1 MRRGVPSLSALQ
13 AFEAAARHENFS
25 KAAAELSQTHG
36 AICKK
41 VNELEAHLG
50 ISLFERVRQRL
61 VLSPAGAEYARR
73 IRVHLD
79 QIRRDTLDVVR
90 KRGEVHLEL
99 AIGVTFASQWLIPRL
114 RDFYAQNP
122 DIRLHIMGRDQPT
135 FFDDA
140 DFDAAIYFGQNLW
153 PAMPGVPL
161 VADDEILAV
170 GAPSLPGACDGL
182 TIEEIGRLPWIHTR
196 DLPRAW
202 LEWSERASDGVLEHT
217 APNQRYDMF
226 VMAINAAISGLGVAL
241 LPRILIDRE
250 LMSGTLVQVHPH
262 TIPNPETVYY
272 SFPEQKRDW
281 EPLARFG
288 GWLNTA
294 VRAYRKDCRK
304 QAVPPSVTTD
314 ATGAARVTL
323 LRPRRSGQ
331 GT

>member
-1 MRRGVPSLSALQ
+1 MRRGIPSLSALQ
-13 AFEAAARHENFS
+13 AFEAAARHESFS

-50 ISLFERVRQRL
+50 ITLFQRVRQRL
-61 VLSPAGAEYARR
+61 VLSPAGGEYARR

-79 QIRRDTLDVVR
+79 QIRRDTLEVVR
-90 KRGEVHLEL
+90 KQSELHLEL

-114 RDFYAQNP
+114 HDFYAQNP

-135 FFDDA
+135 FFDNS

-161 VADDEILAV
+161 VTDDEILAV
-170 GAPSLPGACDGL
+170 SAPSLQCAHNGL
-182 TIEEIGRLPWIHTR
+182 TIEEIDELPWIHTR

-202 LEWSERASDGVLEHT
+202 LEWSETASAGVTQHN
-217 APNQRYDMF
+217 ASNQHYDMF

-250 LMSGTLVQVHPH
+250 LRSGALVQVHPH
-262 TIPNPETVYY
+262 TIRNPETVYY

-281 EPLARFG
+281 EPLARFET
-288 GWLNTA
+288 WQNSA
-294 VRAYRKDCRK
+294 VRDYREGWRA
-304 QAVPPSVTTD
+304 QRGASPRVQRAV
-314 ATGAARVTL
+314 
-323 LRPRRSGQ
+323 LRPLRSGERA
-331 GT
+331 

>member
-25 KAAAELSQTHG
+25 QAAAELSQTHS

-50 ISLFERVRQRL
+50 IALFERVRQRL

-79 QIRRDTLDVVR
+79 QIRRDTLEVVR
-90 KRGEVHLEL
+90 QQSELHLEL

-114 RDFYAQNP
+114 HDFHAQNP
-122 DIRLHIMGRDQPT
+122 NIRLHIMGRDQPT
-135 FFDDA
+135 FFDDSS
-140 DFDAAIYFGQNLW
+140 FDAAIYFARNLW

-161 VADDEILAV
+161 VNDDEVLAV
-170 GAPSLPGACDGL
+170 CTPGLLDRRTQLSAA
-182 TIEEIGRLPWIHTR
+182 EIGGLPWIHTR

-202 LEWSERASDGVLEHT
+202 LDWTESLDAKGLGHGAANRH
-217 APNQRYDMF
+217 YDMF
-226 VMAINAAISGLGVAL
+226 IMAINAAVSGLGVAL

-250 LMSGTLVQVHPH
+250 LRSGTLVQVHAH
-262 TIPNPETVYY
+262 SIPNPETIYY

-281 EPLARFG
+281 EPLRRFDQ
-288 GWLNTA
+288 WLIST
-294 VRAYRKDCRK
+294 VRDYRD
-304 QAVPPSVTTD
+304 SW
-314 ATGAARVTL
+314 GAELAG
-323 LRPRRSGQ
+323 RPRSEHALADVAPVAQQR
-331 GT
+331 